1 MLDRVFRFS
10 GFPLQGGQDI
20 HGNLVGALLETA
32 ERMREAEPG
41 GQLEGQ
47 N

>member
-1 MLDRVFRFS
+1 MSDRVFRFS

-20 HGNLVGALLETA
+20 HGNLVGALLERA
-32 ERMREAEPG
+32 ERVREAEPG
-41 GQLEGQ
+41 GELEGQ